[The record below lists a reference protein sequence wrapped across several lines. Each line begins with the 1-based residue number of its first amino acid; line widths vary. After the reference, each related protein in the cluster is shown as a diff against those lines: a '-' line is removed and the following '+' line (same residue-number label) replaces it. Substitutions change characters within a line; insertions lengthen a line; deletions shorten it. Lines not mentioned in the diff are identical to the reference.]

1 MVARGGIVWAGH
13 LHHTGIF
20 KTKICISHLLSEN
33 DMMQILLPIHILAGT
48 IALLCAALAVSSEKG
63 KKLHVFSGRTYFW
76 CMVAIFLTAI
86 PMSIITSDIFL
97 FLIAIFSFY
106 LAFAGMRFARNRKGV
121 ATTLDWIT
129 VSLMILS
136 GVGMWILAANYFT
149 NNDSQYIPLLVFGFL
164 AIALGY
170 ADFKSHKNKTA
181 IGKERLS
188 RHLTNMM
195 GGTIAVITAVLV
207 VNVDLKPEWVWWVLP
222 TVLITPVIFWWN
234 AKVLK

>member
-1 MVARGGIVWAGH
+1 
-13 LHHTGIF
+13 
-20 KTKICISHLLSEN
+20 
-33 DMMQILLPIHILAGT
+33 MMQILLPIHILAGT
-48 IALLCAALAVSSEKG
+48 IALLCAALAVTSEKG
-63 KKLHVFSGRTYFW
+63 KKLHVLSGRTYFW

-86 PMSIITSDIFL
+86 PMSIITSNIFL

-121 ATTLDWIT
+121 ATTLDWII

-136 GVGMWILAANYFT
+136 GVGMWILAAIYFT
-149 NNDSQYIPLLVFGFL
+149 NNNSQYIPLLVFGFI

-188 RHLTNMM
+188 RHLTNML
-195 GGTIAVITAVLV
+195 GGTIAVITAVLA
-207 VNVDLKPEWVWWVLP
+207 VNVDLEPAWVWWVLP
-222 TVLITPVIFWWN
+222 TLLITPVIFWWN
-234 AKVLK
+234 VKVLK

>member
-1 MVARGGIVWAGH
+1 
-13 LHHTGIF
+13 
-20 KTKICISHLLSEN
+20 
-33 DMMQILLPIHILAGT
+33 MMQILLTIHILAGT
-48 IALLCAALAVSSEKG
+48 IALLCAALAVTSEKG
-63 KKLHVFSGRTYFW
+63 KKLHVLSGRTYFW

-86 PMSIITSDIFL
+86 PMSIITSNIFL

-121 ATTLDWIT
+121 ATTLDWII

-136 GVGMWILAANYFT
+136 GVGMWILAVIYFT
-149 NNDSQYIPLLVFGFL
+149 NNNSQYIPLLVFGFI

-207 VNVDLKPEWVWWVLP
+207 VNVDLEPTWVWWVLP
-222 TVLITPVIFWWN
+222 TLLITPVIFWWN
-234 AKVLK
+234 YKVLK

>member
-1 MVARGGIVWAGH
+1 MQALYYSI
-13 LHHTGIF
+13 
-20 KTKICISHLLSEN
+20 LLSGNE
-33 DMMQILLPIHILAGT
+33 MMQILLPIHILAGT
-48 IALLCAALAVSSEKG
+48 IALLCAAMAVSSEKG
-63 KKLHVFSGRTYFW
+63 KKLHVLSGRTYFW
-76 CMVAIFLTAI
+76 CMVAIFLTSI
-86 PMSIITSDIFL
+86 PMSIITNNIFL

-121 ATTLDWIT
+121 TTTLDWII

-136 GVGMWILAANYFT
+136 GVGMWILAAIYFM
-149 NNDSQYIPLLVFGFL
+149 NNNSQYITLLVFGFL

-207 VNVDLKPEWVWWVLP
+207 VNVDLEPAWAWWVLP
-222 TVLITPVIFWWN
+222 TALITPVIFWWN
-234 AKVLK
+234 VKILK

>member
-1 MVARGGIVWAGH
+1 
-13 LHHTGIF
+13 
-20 KTKICISHLLSEN
+20 
-33 DMMQILLPIHILAGT
+33 MMQILLTIHILAGT
-48 IALLCAALAVSSEKG
+48 IALLCAAMAVSSEKG
-63 KKLHVFSGRTYFW
+63 KKLHVLSGRTYFW
-76 CMVAIFLTAI
+76 CMVAIFLTSI
-86 PMSIITSDIFL
+86 PMSIITNNIFL

-121 ATTLDWIT
+121 TTTLDWII

-136 GVGMWILAANYFT
+136 GVGMWILAAIYFT
-149 NNDSQYIPLLVFGFL
+149 NNNSQYIPLLVFGFI

-170 ADFKSHKNKTA
+170 ADFKSHKNKTT

-207 VNVDLKPEWVWWVLP
+207 VNVDLEPAWVWWVLP
-222 TVLITPVIFWWN
+222 TALITPVIFWWN
-234 AKVLK
+234 VKVLK